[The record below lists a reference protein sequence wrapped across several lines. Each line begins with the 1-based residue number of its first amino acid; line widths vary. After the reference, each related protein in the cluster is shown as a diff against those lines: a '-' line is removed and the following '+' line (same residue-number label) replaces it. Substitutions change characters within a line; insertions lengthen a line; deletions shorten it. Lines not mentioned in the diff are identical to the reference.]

1 MKLMYGYLF
10 IDDYGTKIELSN
22 KEALLLECLQQNNV
36 VTPKIIFEYVYKD
49 DFDKYDESLNG
60 SIKTLVCRLRK
71 KLKGTINIYTKYN
84 IGYFLDENTSI
95 DLVNNEIYRG

>member
-22 KEALLLECLQQNNV
+22 KEALLLECLQKNNV
-36 VTPKIIFEYVYKD
+36 ATPKII
-49 DFDKYDESLNG
+49 FDKYDESLNA

-95 DLVNNEIYRG
+95 DLVNNEIYRR

>member
-22 KEALLLECLQQNNV
+22 KEALLLECLQKNNV

-49 DFDKYDESLNG
+49 DYYKYDENLDG
-60 SIKTLVCRLRK
+60 FIRALVCRLRK
-71 KLKGTINIYTKYN
+71 KLKGVMNIYTKYK
-84 IGYFLDENTSI
+84 IGYFIDENTNI
-95 DLVNNEIYRG
+95 ELVNSETYRR

>member
-22 KEALLLECLQQNNV
+22 KEALLLECLQKNNV
-36 VTPKIIFEYVYKD
+36 ATPKIIFEYVYKD
-49 DFDKYDESLNG
+49 DYYKYDESLNG

-71 KLKGTINIYTKYN
+71 KLQGIVNIYTKTK
-84 IGYFLDENTSI
+84 IGYFLDDKTNIELI
-95 DLVNNEIYRG
+95 DSEVYRR